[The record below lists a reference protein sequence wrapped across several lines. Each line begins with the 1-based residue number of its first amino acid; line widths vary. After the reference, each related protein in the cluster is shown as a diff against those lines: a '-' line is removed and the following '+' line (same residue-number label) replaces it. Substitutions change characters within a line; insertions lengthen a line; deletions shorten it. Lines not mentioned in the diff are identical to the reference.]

1 MESRVAYCASEDGK
15 LHKEE
20 MCSGKKK
27 PDLERKCS
35 VHAHCQAMW
44 FASEWSK
51 VRIYLTLYIY
61 MLLSFVIVMLSIF
74 KLVFLC
80 LVL

>member
-1 MESRVAYCASEDGK
+1 MESRVAYCASEDGN
-15 LHKEE
+15 LHKDE

-44 FASEWSK
+44 YASEWSK
-51 VRIYLTLYIY
+51 VRRMCLILVIYPFFLFSISNLIYSFTL
-61 MLLSFVIVMLSIF
+61 
-74 KLVFLC
+74 
-80 LVL
+80 